1 MLECKIKKKFN
12 NFNLDVDF
20 TMDEDHLGLL
30 GPSGSGKSVTLKCI
44 AGIIKPDSGK
54 IVLDDKILF
63 DYTNNIDL
71 RPQDRNVGYLFQD
84 YALFPN
90 FTVEKNVRLGLRDN
104 TNIDISKDLKE
115 MHIFHIKDKYPHQIS
130 GGEKQRTALCRILV
144 NRPDILLLDEPF
156 AALDSYMKSSLE
168 DELTRII
175 KDSKLRTILVSHNK
189 DEVYRICDSIIS
201 ISGGKTYV
209 KKEKNEFFSN
219 PQTLTEAK
227 LIGITNFSKVEKI
240 NANTNYASNW
250 GLNFKSEKGSEN
262 KILGLPDK
270 AFFISNAPLGQ
281 NSFLIDNYT
290 LIENIDSFTLI
301 YNQDKNKYYDLK
313 IRVLK
318 DDYYR
323 LKDDKIYANIDED
336 SLVFVEDRW

>member
-1 MLECKIKKKFN
+1 MLVCQIKKKFN
-12 NFNLDVDF
+12 NFILDVDL
-20 TMDEDHLGLL
+20 TMDENHLGLI
-30 GPSGSGKSVTLKCI
+30 GPSGSGKSLTLKCI
-44 AGIIKPDSGK
+44 AGLIRPDSGK
-54 IVLDDKILF
+54 IVLDDRILF
-63 DYTNNIDL
+63 DSKKNIDIKS
-71 RPQDRNVGYLFQD
+71 QDRKVGYLFQD

-90 FTVEKNVRLGLRDN
+90 FTVEENVRLALREDKKR
-104 TNIDISKDLKE
+104 DISKNLKE
-115 MHIFHIKDKYPHQIS
+115 MQIFEIKDKYPNKLS

-144 NRPDILLLDEPF
+144 NRPNILLLDEPF
-156 AALDSYMKSSLE
+156 AALDSYLKSSLE
-168 DELTRII
+168 DEVTRAI
-175 KDSKLRTILVSHNK
+175 KKSKIKSILVSHNK

-240 NANTNYASNW
+240 NANTIYASNW

-301 YNQDKNKYYDLK
+301 YNQDKNKYYDFK

-336 SLVFVEDRW
+336 SLVFVEDR